1 MKTSEFIE
9 KFNGVLNN
17 LKAIRLDGGVSLDG
31 DNGREYVI
39 EDYEMIPILGA
50 YSLDIDQLSLITEYM
65 ATPIEKREPERKW
78 VVPFGNGAYET
89 KNHFQRLIANKQ
101 VTLHTSDEDDGWKH
115 KRTSQFTDSELEAL
129 KRSQPDP
136 IAQAIDL
143 MKEPA
148 PEAKE

>member
-39 EDYEMIPILGA
+39 EDYEMIPILGV

-78 VVPFGNGAYET
+78 VVPIPGLTINGCRAYL
-89 KNHFQRLIANKQ
+89 K
-101 VTLHTSDEDDGWKH
+101 SDCTDHWCTWGDDGSGKIA
-115 KRTSQFTDSELEAL
+115 FTERELKEAPSWVQ
-129 KRSQPDP
+129 RDWWQNTDEVTT
-136 IAQAIDL
+136 A
-143 MKEPA
+143 EV
-148 PEAKE
+148 ER